1 MTLDQNNGID
11 VVMHAAKAAEAA
23 TELKKEFAYAAR
35 AEYMTM
41 DDVLNN
47 LAYLANQIKEEAK
60 S

>member
-23 TELKKEFAYAAR
+23 TELKKEFAYAVR

-47 LAYLANQIKEEAK
+47 LAYLANQIKEETK
-60 S
+60 L